1 VVHYIK
7 IPNHILFN
15 EGRLFKPDQNEFCV
29 ADPLQVPEFDS
40 QTRKKIKFRG
50 SRKTKCHKMAIIVLM
65 KKEKNNPFILALR
78 AYNLTVEIH
87 HHSAYQIVLSND
99 TPFTSTINGQLCE
112 RIHGFLI
119 KPHVPHFCIA
129 EKGSLNVLNI
139 EPYSN
144 VGLELAGRFDAN
156 QDYIVFDSPTE
167 TNIFFRTG
175 KDTFDINFIINAL
188 IAEIPAIHYDER
200 VTKIVEYIKENYFK
214 QDINP
219 RTLADIVFLSPSR
232 LASLFKQQTGSSLS
246 KYLLWTRLRQ
256 VIYLALSQKERSL
269 TDIAYDT
276 GFYDLPQLNKYMYE
290 MFGMPP
296 KALKYST
303 DLIQIY

>member
-1 VVHYIK
+1 
-7 IPNHILFN
+7 
-15 EGRLFKPDQNEFCV
+15 
-29 ADPLQVPEFDS
+29 
-40 QTRKKIKFRG
+40 
-50 SRKTKCHKMAIIVLM
+50 M
-65 KKEKNNPFILALR
+65 KKQLNNPFILGLK

-99 TPFTSTINGQLCE
+99 TPFNSTIRGELHE

-119 KPHVPHFCIA
+119 KPHVPHFCVA

-139 EPYSN
+139 EPYSS
-144 VGLELAGRFDAN
+144 VGLELAGRFEVN
-156 QDYIVFDSPTE
+156 QDYIIFNSPTE
-167 TNIFFRTG
+167 TSNFFQTA
-175 KDTFDINFIINAL
+175 KDTFDIDIIINAL
-188 IAEIPAIHYDER
+188 LANLPTVRHDER

-214 QDINP
+214 QDITP
-219 RTLADIVFLSPSR
+219 QTFADIVFLSPSR

-256 VIYLALSQKERSL
+256 VIYLTLSDKDRSL

-296 KALKYST
+296 KALKYSS
-303 DLIQIY
+303 DLIQVY

>member
-1 VVHYIK
+1 
-7 IPNHILFN
+7 
-15 EGRLFKPDQNEFCV
+15 
-29 ADPLQVPEFDS
+29 
-40 QTRKKIKFRG
+40 
-50 SRKTKCHKMAIIVLM
+50 M
-65 KKEKNNPFILALR
+65 KKQANNPFILALR

-99 TPFTSTINGQLCE
+99 TPFNSTINGQLCE

-119 KPHVPHFCIA
+119 KPQVPHFCVA

-144 VGLELAGRFDAN
+144 VGLQLSGRFDAN
-156 QDYIVFDSPTE
+156 QDHIVFNSPSE
-167 TNIFFRTG
+167 TSTFFQTS
-175 KDTFDINFIINAL
+175 KDTYDIHRIIDAL
-188 IAEIPAIHYDER
+188 LAKLPAIDYDER
-200 VTKIVEYIKENYFK
+200 VTKIVDYIKANYF
-214 QDINP
+214 QQNITP
-219 RTLADIVFLSPSR
+219 QTFADIVFLSPSR
-232 LASLFKQQTGSSLS
+232 LAALFKEQTGSSLS

-256 VIYLALSQKERSL
+256 VIYLALSDKDRSL

-296 KALKYST
+296 KALKYNS

>member
-1 VVHYIK
+1 M
-7 IPNHILFN
+7 
-15 EGRLFKPDQNEFCV
+15 
-29 ADPLQVPEFDS
+29 
-40 QTRKKIKFRG
+40 
-50 SRKTKCHKMAIIVLM
+50 TKQ
-65 KKEKNNPFILALR
+65 KNNPFILALK

-119 KPHVPHFCIA
+119 KPQVRHFCVA

-144 VGLELAGRFDAN
+144 IGLELSSRFHKN
-156 QDYIVFDSPTE
+156 QDFIVFNSPTE
-167 TNIFFRTG
+167 TNTFFQTG
-175 KDTFDINFIINAL
+175 KDTFDIYTIINAL
-188 IAEIPAIHYDER
+188 LSKLPIVHYDER
-200 VTKIVEYIKENYFK
+200 VIKIVEYIKANYFK
-214 QDINP
+214 QDITP
-219 RTLADIVFLSPSR
+219 HTFTDIVFLSPSR
-232 LASLFKQQTGSSLS
+232 LASLFKEQTGSSLS

-256 VIYLALSQKERSL
+256 VTYLILSEKDRSL

-276 GFYDLPQLNKYMYE
+276 GFYDLPQMNKYMYE

-296 KALKYST
+296 KALKNNS
-303 DLIQIY
+303 DLIQVY